1 MKYLS
6 LLLLVISL
14 TLNSCSI
21 LSGIDEDG
29 KKMMDFVKKIVEKP
43 NRIEEIIKSSEFYS
57 SELTE
62 MIRPDYKIII
72 INSINAYKRKG
83 IQYLYEK
90 DLVRLTLD
98 GNRYKYNTITISSD
112 NPLYSP
118 HISFYF
124 KKINDRWILI
134 DILWGY

>member
-6 LLLLVISL
+6 LLLLFISFF
-14 TLNSCSI
+14 LNSCSI
-21 LSGIDEDG
+21 ISGIDEDG
-29 KKMMDFVKKIVEKP
+29 KRMKQLVKKIVEDPDKM
-43 NRIEEIIKSSEFYS
+43 EEIINSSEFYC

-62 MIRPDYKIII
+62 MIKPDYKSII
-72 INSINAYKRKG
+72 INSINAYKNKG
-83 IQYLYEK
+83 IQYLYQK

-98 GNRYKYNTITISSD
+98 GNRYKYNTIIISSD